1 MGPVF
6 KGCLSGRRQQS
17 NDKPWQK
24 MLPHGWSIS
33 IQMLHL
39 ESRLP
44 ISEMYQQKV
53 NKITVVPIYINL
65 PTSKNMD
72 TTDDLEA

>member
-1 MGPVF
+1 
-6 KGCLSGRRQQS
+6 
-17 NDKPWQK
+17 
-24 MLPHGWSIS
+24 
-33 IQMLHL
+33 MLHL